1 MKLNNENKLPVYKI
15 LDLTFLSPIC
25 CPGVD
30 HTLADS
36 RSERRHLFQEHVMKG
51 VEVTEHLLAETPWSL
66 LSLGWKSPVSPL
78 SPGPLMT
85 LERSIKLTLHQLL
98 HWWNKT
104 VTYLIGIKRWLQT
117 AGWKQAEL
125 RVGCDYNAAQRCGPL
140 VHRK

>member
-1 MKLNNENKLPVYKI
+1 MLRTERKLKNH
-15 LDLTFLSPIC
+15 PIHSVETEAE
-25 CPGVD
+25 GSQVKGSHVD

-66 LSLGWKSPVSPL
+66 LSLGWRSPVSPL

-98 HWWNKT
+98 HW
-104 VTYLIGIKRWLQT
+104 
-117 AGWKQAEL
+117 
-125 RVGCDYNAAQRCGPL
+125 
-140 VHRK
+140 